1 MNNIY
6 RDSFIGDLKGL
17 SGKEPVKLAGRVI
30 GLVDGEKV
38 GIDFGEDVTDE
49 SGFILEDFSGRIMV
63 LTENFPQ
70 VGSIVSVKVNNLGN
84 ERAKLIEMEELVAC
98 DDFFVSATSPNFIKA
113 SIDLNLKE
121 KLVLRA
127 RIISEIRKFF
137 EGQGF
142 LELDTPN
149 LVKYP
154 GQEPYLDVFKTQF
167 KAEFEGLEVRDDLYL
182 ITSPEYALKKYLV
195 AGFEK
200 IFQITKSFR
209 NKESFS
215 NRHNPEFT
223 ILEWYRAYSD
233 YREIMADTEALVKYL
248 WKEFRAGEGILRF
261 NDCEVDMK
269 AGWEKLRV
277 VEAFEKYAGISAEEL
292 EELEKLRGRV
302 KEKGYALQGGESFD
316 DLFFV
321 IFLNEI
327 EPMLGREVPVVLYD
341 YPISMAALSKPCSD
355 RPGYAERFEVY
366 IAGLE
371 LCNAFSELNDWREQ
385 QSRLEKER
393 EERKG
398 MGKDVYSVDGRFI
411 EALKFGMP
419 PSGGNAL
426 GVDRLVMLL
435 VGEEDIRN
443 VLYLPYRDL

>member
-1 MNNIY
+1 MNNY
-6 RDSFIGDLKGL
+6 RNKLIGELAGL
-17 SGKEPVKLAGRVI
+17 PESEMVRVAGRVI
-30 GLVDGEKV
+30 GLVDGGRI
-38 GIDFGEDVTDE
+38 GIDFGEDVNDE
-49 SGFILEDFSGRIMV
+49 NGFILEDFSGRLMI
-63 LTENFPQ
+63 LSEKLPNI
-70 VGSIVSVKVNNLGN
+70 GSIISVEVKNLEKGK
-84 ERAKLIEMEELVAC
+84 AVLISLEELMKC
-98 DDFFVSATSPNFIKA
+98 EDFFVSANSPNFIKA

-121 KLVLRA
+121 KLILRA
-127 RIISEIRKFF
+127 RIMAEMRRFF

-167 KAEFEGLEVRDDLYL
+167 KAEFEGMEVRDDLYL

-248 WKEFRAGEGILRF
+248 WKEFRAGEGILKF
-261 NDCEVDMK
+261 NDCEVDME
-269 AGWEKLRV
+269 AGWQRLRV
-277 VEAFEKYAGISAEEL
+277 VEAFEKYAGITAGEL
-292 EELEKLRGRV
+292 EDMEKLRGRV
-302 KEKGYALQGGESFD
+302 KEKGYALEGGESFD

-327 EPMLGREVPVVLYD
+327 EPLLGREVPTVLYD
-341 YPISMAALSKPCSD
+341 YPISMAALSKPCLD

-371 LCNAFSELNDWREQ
+371 LCNAFSELNDWQEQ
-385 QSRLEKER
+385 EKRLQKER
-393 EERKG
+393 KERQE
-398 MGKDVYSVDGRFI
+398 MDKDVYDIDGKFI

>member
-1 MNNIY
+1 MNKY
-6 RDSFIGDLKGL
+6 RNCLIGEIN
-17 SGKEPVKLAGRVI
+17 GKTDQIKLAGRVI
-30 GLVDGEKV
+30 GLVDEGKSER
-38 GIDFGEDVTDE
+38 
-49 SGFILEDFSGRIMV
+49 GFILEDFSGRLMI
-63 LTENFPQ
+63 LSKEFPN
-70 VGSIVSVKVNNLGN
+70 VGAIVSVQVKSLGVG
-84 ERAKLIEMEELVAC
+84 RAGLIGIEELVGC
-98 DDFFVSATSPNFIKA
+98 EDFYVGKSSPNFIKA
-113 SIDLNLKE
+113 SVDLNLKE

-127 RIISEIRKFF
+127 KIIAEIRRFF
-137 EGQGF
+137 EKQNF

-154 GQEPYLDVFKTQF
+154 GQEPYLDVFKSEF
-167 KAEFEGLEVRDDLYL
+167 KAEFEGMAVRDDLYL

-200 IFQITKSFR
+200 IFQVTKSFR

-233 YREIMADTEALVKYL
+233 YREIMADTEELVKYL
-248 WKEFRAGEGILRF
+248 WAEFRKDESVLKF
-261 NDCEVDMK
+261 NGCEVDMK
-269 AGWEKLRV
+269 GDWEKLSL
-277 VEAFEKYAGISAEEL
+277 VEAFEKYAGILAEEL
-292 EELEKLRGRV
+292 GDEEKLRGRV
-302 KEKGYALQGGESFD
+302 KEKGYALNGGESFD

-321 IFLNEI
+321 VFLNEI
-327 EPMLGREVPVVLYD
+327 EPKLGRDLPVVLYD
-341 YPISMAALSKPCSD
+341 YPISMAALSKPCVA

-371 LCNAFSELNDWREQ
+371 LCNAFSELNDWKEQ

-393 EERKG
+393 EERNG
-398 MGKDVYSVDGRFI
+398 MGKDVYDVDVKFI